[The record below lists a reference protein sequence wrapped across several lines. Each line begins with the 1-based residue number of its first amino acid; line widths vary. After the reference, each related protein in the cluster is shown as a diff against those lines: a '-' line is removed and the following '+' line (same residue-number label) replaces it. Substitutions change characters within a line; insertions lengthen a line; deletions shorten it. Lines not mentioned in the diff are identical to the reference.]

1 MATETK
7 SCVRELEIEIPVDV
21 VERETERVTREFARV
36 AQLPGFRPGKAPAQ
50 LIRRRFWD
58 DIRGEVLHKLVPSY
72 LQTAFR
78 ENNLIPIGDPSIRDL
93 QFEPEKPLRFR
104 ASFEV
109 LPEFELGEYKGL
121 EVEPA
126 HVEMTDED
134 LERELEGLRERHASF
149 EPVEGRPAED
159 GDTVTAHLT
168 GVVTDSKEERPPA
181 SAEAP
186 AGRPIVI
193 EEALVH
199 VGEENTLE
207 AFSTGVR
214 GAKPG
219 DERHF
224 SVTYP
229 EDYREASLAGRT
241 VAFTAQVKN
250 LKRKKLPELNDDFA
264 KQVGKFASLEEL
276 KTKLRERMEEAR
288 AQREKELTRQRLIE
302 ALLAKHDFPVPEA
315 LVERHLD
322 ARLDRRVRGLMAQGL
337 DPRRLDVDWQK
348 LRESGR
354 EGAVQEARLAVL
366 LDRIGEAEKIEATE
380 DELNRELAQMAAGG
394 RESPEALKA
403 RLTKEDRLDS
413 MKSAIRSEMVV
424 EFLLSHARL
433 TAPGR
438 G

>member
-36 AQLPGFRPGKAPAQ
+36 AQLPGFRPGKAPPQ

-72 LQTAFR
+72 LQNAFR
-78 ENNLIPIGDPSIRDL
+78 ENNLMPIGDPSIRDL
-93 QFEPEKPLRFR
+93 EFEPAKPLRFR

-134 LERELEGLRERHASF
+134 LDRELEGLRDRNASF
-149 EPVEGRPAED
+149 EPVEGRAAED

-168 GVVTDSKEERPPA
+168 GVVTDAKEERPP
-181 SAEAP
+181 
-186 AGRPIVI
+186 IVL
-193 EEALVH
+193 EDAVVH

-214 GAKPG
+214 GAKAG
-219 DERHF
+219 EERHF

-241 VAFTAQVKN
+241 VAFTAQVKS
-250 LKRKKLPELNDDFA
+250 LKRKKLPELNDEFA

-288 AQREKELTRQRLIE
+288 AQREKEMTRQRLIE
-302 ALLAKHDFPVPEA
+302 AMLAMHDFPVPEA

-337 DPRRLDVDWQK
+337 DPRRLDVDWAK
-348 LRESGR
+348 LRETGR
-354 EGAVQEARLAVL
+354 EAAVQEARLAIL
-366 LDRIGEAEKIEATE
+366 LDRIADAEKMEVSE
-380 DELNRELAQMAAGG
+380 EELSRELTQMAAGG
-394 RESPEALKA
+394 RESPEALRA

-413 MKSAIRSEMVV
+413 MKSAIRSEKVV

>member
-72 LQTAFR
+72 LQNAFR
-78 ENNLIPIGDPSIRDL
+78 ESNLTPIGDPSIRDL
-93 QFEPEKPLRFR
+93 EFEPAKPLRFR

-134 LERELEGLRERHASF
+134 LERELEGLRERNASF
-149 EPVEGRPAED
+149 EPVEGRAAED

-168 GVVTDSKEERPPA
+168 GVVTDSKEEHP
-181 SAEAP
+181 
-186 AGRPIVI
+186 PIVL
-193 EEALVH
+193 EDAVVH

-214 GAKPG
+214 GAKAG
-219 DERHF
+219 EERHF
-224 SVTYP
+224 SVAYP
-229 EDYREASLAGRT
+229 EDYREASLAGRA

-250 LKRKKLPELNDDFA
+250 IKRKKLPELNDEFA
-264 KQVGKFASLEEL
+264 KQAGKFASLDEL

-288 AQREKELTRQRLIE
+288 AQREKEMTRQRLIE
-302 ALLAKHDFPVPEA
+302 ALLARHDFPVPDA

-354 EGAVQEARLAVL
+354 EAAVPEARLAIL
-366 LDRIGEAEKIEATE
+366 LDRIADAEKMAVSEE
-380 DELNRELAQMAAGG
+380 ELSRELTQMAAGG
-394 RESPEALKA
+394 RESPEALRA

-413 MKSAIRSEMVV
+413 MKSAIRSEKVV

>member
-7 SCVRELEIEIPVDV
+7 SCVRELEVEIPVDV

-72 LQTAFR
+72 LQNAFR

-93 QFEPEKPLRFR
+93 EFEPAKPLRFR

-134 LERELEGLRERHASF
+134 LERELEGLRERSATF
-149 EPVEGRPAED
+149 EPVEGRASED

-168 GVVTDSKEERPPA
+168 GVVTDAKEEHP
-181 SAEAP
+181 
-186 AGRPIVI
+186 PIVL
-193 EEALVH
+193 EDAVVH

-207 AFSTGVR
+207 AFSTGMR
-214 GAKPG
+214 GAKTG
-219 DERHF
+219 EERHF

-229 EDYREASLAGRT
+229 EDYRETSLAGRT
-241 VAFTAQVKN
+241 VAFTAQVKS

-264 KQVGKFASLEEL
+264 KQAGKFASLDEL

-288 AQREKELTRQRLIE
+288 AQREKEMTRQRLIE

-322 ARLDRRVRGLMAQGL
+322 ARLDRRVRGLVAQGL
-337 DPRRLDVDWQK
+337 DPRRLDIDWQK

-354 EGAVQEARLAVL
+354 EAAVQEARLAIL
-366 LDRIGEAEKIEATE
+366 LDRIADAEKMEVNE
-380 DELNRELAQMAAGG
+380 DDLSRELAQMAAGG

-413 MKSAIRSEMVV
+413 MKSAIRSEKVV

>member
-1 MATETK
+1 MATDTK

-72 LQTAFR
+72 LQNALR
-78 ENNLIPIGDPSIRDL
+78 ENNLTPIGDPSIRDL
-93 QFEPEKPLRFR
+93 EFEPAKPLRFR

-134 LERELEGLRERHASF
+134 LERELEGLRERNANF
-149 EPVEGRPAED
+149 EPVEDRAAED

-168 GVVTDSKEERPPA
+168 GVVTDDKEERPP
-181 SAEAP
+181 
-186 AGRPIVI
+186 IVL
-193 EEALVH
+193 EDAVVH

-214 GAKPG
+214 GAKAG
-219 DERHF
+219 EERHF

-250 LKRKKLPELNDDFA
+250 LKHKKLPELNDEFA
-264 KQVGKFASLEEL
+264 KQVGKFASLDEL

-288 AQREKELTRQRLIE
+288 AQREKEMTRQRLIE

-337 DPRRLDVDWQK
+337 DPRRLDVDWAK
-348 LRESGR
+348 LRETGR
-354 EGAVQEARLAVL
+354 EAAVQEARLAIL
-366 LDRIGEAEKIEATE
+366 LDRIADAEKVEVSE
-380 DELNRELAQMAAGG
+380 EELSRELNQMAAGG
-394 RESPEALKA
+394 RESAEALRA

-413 MKSAIRSEMVV
+413 MKSAIRSEKVV

-433 TAPGR
+433 RAPSR